1 MEALIQTS
9 KSAIKV
15 RVPNIY
21 RFLFIFCI
29 GMMLNETVLVSA
41 VDPPH
46 ATIAS
51 VKVPDREIVNQPIFI
66 DVAVI
71 NDSGDAKA
79 GGISLSL
86 PDNPLASIIHADT
99 TKATVSSTG
108 LVTAV
113 ANGTATITATSGSAT
128 ATASVTVAQVATG
141 VSLSESTLTFAS
153 LAATTQLTATVTDAN
168 GETIPSPSITWTTS
182 NDAVATVSSTGL
194 VTSVA
199 EGSARF
205 HLPCRG

>member
-1 MEALIQTS
+1 MATGLSVGIKMYHRAKEESVMEALIQTS

-99 TKATVSSTG
+99 TKATVYPVGNKIWSKTEK
-108 LVTAV
+108 
-113 ANGTATITATSGSAT
+113 SA
-128 ATASVTVAQVATG
+128 
-141 VSLSESTLTFAS
+141 
-153 LAATTQLTATVTDAN
+153 
-168 GETIPSPSITWTTS
+168 IPSKHVLIEAWQEPWHANKAHHFRLKAMPVKAGTLRLL
-182 NDAVATVSSTGL
+182 VRATM
-194 VTSVA
+194 
-199 EGSARF
+199 ECPRN
-205 HLPCRG
+205 